1 MTHPITDETSVR
13 KPLLL
18 LSACLTGILIPL
30 CFTGPAV
37 VLPSVNQALGGTAVQ
52 LNWVINGYILTYG
65 SAMMAAGSLTDIY
78 GRKRAWLSGL
88 ALFIAATVAIPLS
101 PTVLWMDVL
110 RLVQGLGG
118 AAAFAGAMSSLA
130 QEYDGHART
139 RVFSLLGTTFGIG
152 LAFGPLAVGALVD
165 SLGWQWVFHATAG
178 IGVIGLTT
186 VCWSA
191 RESRDPD
198 ATGLDWPGAITFTAA
213 LTLFTYAV
221 LLAPED
227 GWLSTTVVGSLAA
240 SIVLFAVFVLIECRV
255 ARPMLDLSLFRE
267 AKFVG
272 VQILAASPAFFYVT
286 LIILLP
292 ARFIGI
298 EGQSALEAGQL
309 MIALSAPLLI
319 VPFIA
324 ATLARWITA
333 GVLSGIGLIIT
344 GLGLIWLAQALSTG
358 GATSI
363 ILPMATIG
371 VGIGLP
377 WGLMDGLAV
386 SVVEKERAGMA
397 TGIFNAVRVS
407 ADGVA
412 IAVVAA
418 LLAGLIQ
425 SGLFVALSPSGADAG
440 PTGVI
445 EAANRTAM
453 GDVRSATAILP
464 DAGRDLLVRVYDD
477 AFQTQLYVL
486 AAASI
491 ATALIVFALLG
502 RVRTHEEASAES
514 LERIERQVPQR
525 DNTATD
531 RRA

>member
-1 MTHPITDETSVR
+1 MTLTTISNDDIAAR
-13 KPLLL
+13 KWLLL
-18 LSACLTGILIPL
+18 LSACLTGMLIPL

-37 VLPSVNQALGGTAVQ
+37 VLPSVNEALGGTAVQ

-78 GRKRAWLSGL
+78 GRKRVWLCGL
-88 ALFIAATVAIPLS
+88 ALFAFATIAIPFS
-101 PTVLWMDVL
+101 PTVLWMDVF
-110 RLVQGLGG
+110 RLIQGLGG

-139 RVFSLLGTTFGIG
+139 RVFSLLGTTFGVG
-152 LAFGPLAVGALVD
+152 LAFGPLVAGALVD
-165 SLGWQWVFHATAG
+165 SLGWQWVFLSTAAISILG
-178 IGVIGLTT
+178 FIMVA
-186 VCWSA
+186 WSA
-191 RESRDPD
+191 RESRDPT
-198 ATGLDWPGAITFTAA
+198 ATGLDWPGAISFTVA

-221 LLAPED
+221 LLAPEE
-227 GWLSTTVVGSLAA
+227 GWSSAPVLGSLLASAA
-240 SIVLFAVFVLIECRV
+240 LFAAFIVIERRV

-267 AKFVG
+267 ARFVG

-298 EGQSALEAGQL
+298 EGQTALEAGWL
-309 MIALSAPLLI
+309 MIALSVPLLV

-324 ATLARWITA
+324 ATLARWATA
-333 GVLSGIGLIIT
+333 GVLSGVGLLIT
-344 GLGLIWLAQALSTG
+344 AVGLAWLARALSAG
-358 GATSI
+358 NDSAI

-371 VGIGLP
+371 TGIGLP

-412 IAVVAA
+412 IAIVGA

-425 SGLFVALSPSGADAG
+425 SGLIDALTVVG
-440 PTGVI
+440 TGSAHGSVI
-445 EAANRTAM
+445 EAANRVAM
-453 GDVRSATAILP
+453 GDLASATAVLP
-464 DAGRDLLVRVYDD
+464 EAGRDLLVRSYDD
-477 AFQTQLYVL
+477 AFQMQLYIL
-486 AAASI
+486 AAASVV
-491 ATALIVFALLG
+491 TALIVFALLG
-502 RVRTHEEASAES
+502 RVRTHEEDGA
-514 LERIERQVPQR
+514 
-525 DNTATD
+525 
-531 RRA
+531 